1 MNPIFPSDNA
11 ELLFLI
17 ILILWILSEI
27 VGTAIIPRI
36 RRGGAVIEKSNR
48 VSNLLVLM
56 TIIFSIGL
64 ANYFATKNIAMLPSW
79 SFYPGIILMI
89 SGIILRQWSMALLG
103 KFFSGTIGTQKGQ
116 VVVKKGPYKYIRH
129 PSYTGALL
137 IFIGLGLA
145 FQSWGAVFIL
155 ILLFS
160 VAYGYRMHVEEKTL
174 ISELGEEYI
183 EYKKSTKKLIPYI
196 I

>member
-1 MNPIFPSDNA
+1 MDPIFPSDNA

-17 ILILWILSEI
+17 ILALWILSEV
-27 VGTAIIPRI
+27 VGTVIIPRI
-36 RRGGAVIEKSNR
+36 RRGGTVIQKKNR
-48 VSNLLVLM
+48 GSNLLILI
-56 TIIFSIGL
+56 TILFSIGL
-64 ANYFATKNIAMLPSW
+64 ANYFATNNIAMLPSW
-79 SFYPGIILMI
+79 TFYLGIVLMI
-89 SGIILRQWSMALLG
+89 SGIILRQWSMAILG
-103 KFFSGTIGTQKGQ
+103 KFFSGTIGTQEGQ
-116 VVVKKGPYKYIRH
+116 FVVKSGPYKYVRH

-145 FQSWGAVFIL
+145 LQSWGAVLCL

-160 VAYGYRMHVEEKTL
+160 LAYGYRMHIEEKIL
-174 ISELGEEYI
+174 ISDLGENYI